1 MKRSAIISLTLLL
14 AALASASSSSAQTG
28 EIRTVPLVVMNQTG
42 QIIQGLTRQNVRMKR
57 GKASVQ
63 SIVLD
68 IRPRRIVLLI
78 DMSESM
84 SAILSENKHITAL
97 DYAKDTAKVF
107 LQTLLRQDSVAL
119 DVFADKERQIVP
131 FTHDFASITAAINA
145 LPQPRGRTFAGDALQ
160 AALRDFGTT
169 TGFGDSVVFFSDGQ
183 FDDDFSRRLIGP
195 QIPDMA
201 RCGVRAFLIFP
212 MASHIDLPSRDSMTS
227 ISSVTRFMFATGGLS
242 FTPERLPEDW
252 PAWEIVRPDPI
263 QRVAALSNAIHG
275 TYRVELQFA
284 DAIRKKQ
291 KLQLDVI
298 DDKGKNMRN
307 VYALY
312 PHTIYPAI
320 DSRRP

>member
-28 EIRTVPLVVMNQTG
+28 EIRTVPLVALSSTG
-42 QIIQGLTRQNVRMKR
+42 RVNLGLAIRNVRLKSHDATLR
-57 GKASVQ
+57 SF
-63 SIVLD
+63 VLD
-68 IRPRRIVLLI
+68 TSPRRILLLL
-78 DMSESM
+78 DTSGSMSEP
-84 SAILSENKHITAL
+84 IGDKRVTVWNYTKHMAEDFLKT
-97 DYAKDTAKVF
+97 VF
-107 LQTLLRQDSVAL
+107 RQDSVAL

-131 FTHDFASITAAINA
+131 FTHDFASIRAAIDG
-145 LPQPRGRTFAGDALQ
+145 LPQPRGFTFAGNALQ

-183 FDDDFSRRLIGP
+183 FPRDGGLFDSLMEDASKTF
-195 QIPDMA
+195 
-201 RCGVRAFLIFP
+201 VRVFLIFP
-212 MASHIDLPSRDSMTS
+212 VTDFDRYYADPPLVLDMESLINSM
-227 ISSVTRFMFATGGLS
+227 RATGGFS
-242 FTPERLPEDW
+242 FAPKEVPSDW
-252 PAWEIVRPDPI
+252 ATWEMIRSAPL

-275 TYRVELQFA
+275 TYRVELQFT

-291 KLQLDVI
+291 KLQLEIV